1 MVDMTRNATMVDPRP
16 ALTGE
21 DLVLLCDRLDQVET
35 ARQAR
40 REGLARYGQADLPDR
55 VEHLWR
61 FTNPEHLLPADLTAT
76 ALDGAG
82 VKVAQFSAVPEAS
95 ATVDLWP
102 GRQPVVQM
110 GEGQNI
116 AELTIGP
123 LDGSMAA
130 GTLDEQEAPSAL
142 FRHLNSAAW
151 NTGLQIDVAAGTV
164 LSGPVVVRIHAQGP
178 AVLPR
183 ILFRAAGG
191 AEATLVEQHVDGG
204 SATRVIGRSD
214 IVAGTA
220 AHVRHVVLQTW
231 QDGTRGHL
239 TVQSRAGR
247 DADLLTVFATFGG
260 ERVKMELTTDLQGEG
275 ARSRMIG
282 VSLGGD
288 DQRFDHHTRHRH
300 LAGRT
305 WSNIDFKSVGADRA
319 RGSYTGLI
327 RIEQDARFSE
337 AYQVN
342 RNLLLSPQSHAD
354 AIPEL
359 EILNQDVSCSHGA
372 TVAPVDPDQLFYLES
387 RGLKSEDA
395 LRLVVRGFLEKTLQA
410 IPESLRP
417 EVESLVESR
426 LARLGEDS

>member
-1 MVDMTRNATMVDPRP
+1 MTREATLADPRP
-16 ALTGE
+16 AVAGD
-21 DLVLLCDRLDQVET
+21 DLAELCDQLDQVET

-40 REGLARYGQADLPDR
+40 LEALSRYGQAGFPDR

-61 FTNPEHLLPADLTAT
+61 FTNPENLLPSDLTT
-76 ALDGAG
+76 TGLNGAG
-82 VKVAQFSAVPEAS
+82 VKVADLPAVVEAS

-110 GEGQNI
+110 GEGQKK

-130 GTLDEQEAPSAL
+130 GTVEQQDAPSAL

-151 NTGLQIDVAAGTV
+151 NTGLQIDVAAGVV
-164 LSGPVVVRIHAQGP
+164 LSGPVVVRVHAQGP
-178 AVLPR
+178 ALLPR
-183 ILFRAAGG
+183 ILFRAGGG

-204 SATRVIGRSD
+204 SETHVIGRSD
-214 IVAGTA
+214 IVAGTGA
-220 AHVRHVVLQTW
+220 RVRHVVLQTW

-260 ERVKMELTTDLQGEG
+260 ERVKMELTADLQGEG

-282 VSLGGD
+282 VALGGEN
-288 DQRFDHHTRHRH
+288 QRFDHHTRHRH

-305 WSNIDFKSVGADRA
+305 WSDIDFKSVGAGRS
-319 RGSYTGLI
+319 RSSYTGLI
-327 RIEQDARFSE
+327 RIEENAPVSE

-342 RNLLLSPQSHAD
+342 RNLLLSSQSRAD

-359 EILNQDVSCSHGA
+359 EILNEDVSCSHGA

-387 RGLKSEDA
+387 RGLGSDDA
-395 LRLVVRGFLEKTLQA
+395 LRLVVRGFLEKTLQS

-417 EVESLVESR
+417 GFESLVED
-426 LARLGEDS
+426 RLGRLREDS